1 MIARNFV
8 FGSASRSSLRRC
20 IVAPL
25 VAAAITF
32 LAACNGSAVV
42 TLTSTPSTDTYLT
55 YRVGLVSVALAS
67 SSGTTTSKTLP
78 SSTTVDLANLVNLS
92 EVLGATSVSKATYK
106 SVVVTLDY
114 SSAVIVYDDGSLNG
128 LALTPVNSSGQP
140 LGQVTLT
147 LTLDPAYSFTVT
159 SGKVSR
165 LSLDFKLAASNVVN
179 TSAKTVTVTPVMAA
193 SAGPIDSKQVR
204 LRGPLKSV
212 NTSTGVFAQ
221 GVTPFDFPTASSG
234 SLVVTASDATTYEIN
249 GTASTGT
256 TGLTQ
261 LGGAATG
268 TMTETFGTLT
278 SSDTTTTTTTDGT
291 STSTTSTDLTFA
303 ATEVMAGTSVQSSTF
318 DRVAGIVAARSGN
331 TVTIED
337 ATLIDVNGNNT
348 FLSGTT
354 TVTLGAGTLVT
365 EYGQG
370 DADIN
375 SSAQVSVGSLIYA
388 FGTATT
394 GNSGNASLDAS
405 AGLVQLWLTSASGS
419 VTVQGT
425 GSLNLNLTQLGGRSV
440 TTSAF
445 DFTGSGAVANDY
457 NVSTSDLV
465 LTNSTVGVP
474 VQVTG
479 FTAAFGTTSPNFT
492 ASTLLDPTTI
502 DAEIVVDWGTGTA
515 APFTTYDDTAIDL
528 DVRNA
533 NIGTRHV
540 IQVGSQTVNLV
551 GLSQDPLITP
561 TATAANMVFAI
572 AHQVSGTVENFNTY
586 DAFITQF
593 TTELNGSTLATGMTA
608 LGQYTTSTYAFSAS
622 SITLSLND

>member
-1 MIARNFV
+1 MVARSLGLNF
-8 FGSASRSSLRRC
+8 ASRLSRRW
-20 IVAPL
+20 IIAPWL
-25 VAAAITF
+25 AAAIAF

-42 TLTSTPSTDTYLT
+42 TLTSTPSTDNYLT
-55 YRVGLVSVALAS
+55 YRVGLVSVALTT
-67 SSGTTTSKTLP
+67 SSGSTSSKTLP
-78 SSTTVDLANLVNLS
+78 ASTTVDLADLVNLS
-92 EVLGATSVSKATYK
+92 EILGATSVSKATYK

-147 LTLDPAYSFTVT
+147 LTLDPSYSFTVT

-179 TSAKTVTVTPVMAA
+179 TSTKTVTVTPVMAA

-212 NTSTGVFAQ
+212 NTSTSVFAE
-221 GVTPFDFPTASSG
+221 GVTPFDFPTASAG
-234 SLVVTASDATTYEIN
+234 SLVVTASDTTTYEIN

-256 TGLTQ
+256 TGITA
-261 LGGAATG
+261 LGGLTTG

-318 DRVAGIVAARSGN
+318 DRVSGIVSARSGN

-354 TVTLGAGTLVT
+354 TVTLGTGTLVT

-405 AGLVQLWLTSASGS
+405 AGLVQLWLTSASGL

-425 GSLNLNLTQLGGRSV
+425 GTLNLNLTRLGGRSV
-440 TTSAF
+440 TTTAF
-445 DFTGSGAVANDY
+445 DFTGSGATASNY
-457 NVSTSDLV
+457 NVSTGDLD
-465 LTNSTVGVP
+465 LTNSTAGVP
-474 VQVTG
+474 VQVSG

-502 DAEIVVDWGTGTA
+502 SAEIVVDWGAGTA

-533 NIGTRHV
+533 SIGTRHV
-540 IQVGSQTVNLV
+540 IQVGAAAYNLV
-551 GLSQDPLITP
+551 GLAQDPLITP

-572 AHQVSGTVENFNTY
+572 AHVVSGTVENFNTY
-586 DAFITQF
+586 DAFITQL
-593 TTELNGSTLATGMTA
+593 TAELNGQTLATNMTA
-608 LGQYTTSTYAFSAS
+608 LGQYTASTYAFSAA
-622 SITLSLND
+622 SITLSLNN